1 MHNYYNILPSV
12 LLDVLFIFFLE
23 GVVFYKFLF
32 PMEKNLAA
40 NQLSDFNMKL
50 KQKMSSQIVQSNLD
64 TESLQI
70 LQKDIDTITNSE
82 KNFIND
88 SSNYFIIVFSLFC
101 LGILIIVIIYYYV
114 CKYTFGIQ
122 VNWQIIFVSLFFIV
136 ICIIVFEIVYFL
148 CILLKKQI
156 NDKKILQY
164 FINDLLN

>member
-1 MHNYYNILPSV
+1 
-12 LLDVLFIFFLE
+12 
-23 GVVFYKFLF
+23 
-32 PMEKNLAA
+32 MEKNLAA